1 MQHQAEKLSLFND
14 GQVPCQFEF
23 IQKPNETTY
32 CKPWLTANPHKGFV
46 AQGGFH
52 VYARRFL
59 RLTKTHSS
67 SAHSLIEQ
75 QASAPFTLHCVALRY
90 FTLHQFLHFS
100 SVVHLSPGATV
111 DIDLE
116 VFVNR
121 STAPDLNSGKE
132 QIEEILVLHLERGKD
147 YFISVT
153 GNYLPSCFGTS
164 IRSLCQM
171 REPIQDTPAEILRK
185 LVSGTISIHVHH
197 LLFGLCAARS
207 VVFLCFKPL
216 REARHLRGCFKAVD
230 CCELVETLSLRR
242 LSKLSLLSTPG

>member
-1 MQHQAEKLSLFND
+1 MQHRAETLTLVND

-23 IQKPNETTY
+23 IQKPNELTY

-46 AQGGFH
+46 AQGGFLFSTGLLNYTVQDLKSH
-52 VYARRFL
+52 TTQSDGAAGIFTFMISPCVG
-59 RLTKTHSS
+59 
-67 SAHSLIEQ
+67 
-75 QASAPFTLHCVALRY
+75 AS
-90 FTLHQFLHFS
+90 
-100 SVVHLSPGATV
+100 V

-132 QIEEILVLHLERGKD
+132 RIEEILVLHLERGKD

-171 REPIQDTPAEILRK
+171 REPIQDMPAETLRK
-185 LVSGTISIHVHH
+185 LVSGTTSIHVRH
-197 LLFGLCAARS
+197 LLVSPHS
-207 VVFLCFKPL
+207 VPSLDSAL
-216 REARHLRGCFKAVD
+216 RENLSCFFA
-230 CCELVETLSLRR
+230 CL
-242 LSKLSLLSTPG
+242 